1 MSDRMK
7 RDPKT
12 RNATKAAEGVTDKW
26 KRLVEKSSSD
36 KVTWWDA
43 EPQLLHQV
51 VANVT
56 EDGAALLLS
65 VTSDGGAL
73 ALHIISDAG
82 TNKLYP
88 ASGTELNQYLE
99 RIMELSKLAD

>member
-12 RNATKAAEGVTDKW
+12 RNVTKAAEGVTDKW
-26 KRLVEKSSSD
+26 QRLVEKSSSS

-43 EPQLLHQV
+43 DVEKLHNV

-88 ASGTELNQYLE
+88 ATGEELNLYLD
-99 RIMELSKLAD
+99 RILELSKLTE

>member
-1 MSDRMK
+1 MSDRLK
-7 RDPKT
+7 KT
-12 RNATKAAEGVTDKW
+12 VSPATMTTKAEGVHDKW
-26 KRLVEKSSSD
+26 RRLVEKSGSS

-43 EPQLLHQV
+43 DASLLHQV
-51 VANVT
+51 TANVT

-88 ASGTELNQYLE
+88 ATGEELNLYLQ
-99 RIMELSKLAD
+99 RIVEISKLTD

>member
-7 RDPKT
+7 RDART
-12 RNATKAAEGVTDKW
+12 RNSTATAPGVQDKW
-26 KRLVEKSSSD
+26 KRLVERSSSN

-43 EPQLLHQV
+43 DSSKLHEV

-65 VTSDGGAL
+65 KTSDGGAL

-88 ASGTELNQYLE
+88 ATADELNAYLD
-99 RIMELSKLAD
+99 RIMDLSKLTE

>member
-12 RNATKAAEGVTDKW
+12 KNATKAAEGVQDKW
-26 KRLVEKSSSD
+26 KRLVEKSSSN

-43 EPQLLHQV
+43 DPSKLHLV

-88 ASGTELNQYLE
+88 ATGEELNLYLD
-99 RIMELSKLAD
+99 RILDISKLVE